1 MGYRRDGKQKH
12 DWDRWL
18 ADNREALLAS
28 GVPGEIYRDQLRFTH
43 AVSHEHD
50 WDYGWH
56 LGLLTPAEAGT
67 LHRLLVEQRDA
78 LEFIGVDGMIRSLE
92 AQFRVCAE
100 TADKPRD
107 RCCRGGGRRSPGR
120 SGG

>member
-1 MGYRRDGKQKH
+1 MGYRRDSKQKH

-28 GVPGEIYRDQLRFTH
+28 GVLEEIFRDRLRFTR
-43 AVSHEHD
+43 AVYHEQD
-50 WDYGWH
+50 WDRGWH

-67 LHRLLVEQRDA
+67 LYRLLVEQRDA

-92 AQFRVCAE
+92 AQFGL
-100 TADKPRD
+100 PRAVL
-107 RCCRGGGRRSPGR
+107 SPR
-120 SGG
+120 